1 MGACKAVG
9 YLFVSTLAKFV
20 SSWRKSG
27 GDASLGE
34 AEACALRIAPDGSI
48 LDRSPSAEPLAA
60 LWHMAD
66 PSLRSLVEDVFARG
80 LPAERRREAPDS
92 THWLVAMPSS
102 DSVTLVARDT
112 TLHDKVTEALMKS
125 RSLLKELLDAAADL
139 AFEVDS
145 DGIFRFI
152 TPGEAFGI
160 RTEEWLGRDAH
171 KFFWPEGD
179 TPARN
184 PFASNVVS
192 HFDAVPV
199 QFEGQER
206 RWMHF
211 AVHPKL
217 DDAGNRLAL
226 RGTCRDMTARFLA
239 ERKARQDSL
248 RFTLLQ
254 RITSGLNKFETAQE
268 LMDTASEALID
279 VMRADMVWAVV
290 QYSEGLVPI
299 SMMGTRQEILNLDG
313 IWRSLEGSE
322 AASTVVASEDRD
334 HLAIRLEFGGSALG
348 MVVIS
353 RDTSAS
359 PWSVQERQLLD
370 GVAGVLTAAFTKAQL
385 IDRLYRLSS
394 KDDLTGLLNRRALV
408 ETIEAR
414 LKHQARTGQAG
425 CLLFIDLDHFKEV
438 NDTLGHQT
446 GDQAL
451 RMVSAKLQSMIR
463 PCDYAGRYGG
473 DEFVLWIEDVS
484 SDVAAEKARALLEAM
499 PGIREALG
507 DPCLRLNA
515 SIGICQSQAGAD
527 FSFEDLAD
535 RADAVLY
542 NVKASGR
549 GDIAVEEGVPLV
561 AGEG

>member
-1 MGACKAVG
+1 VN
-9 YLFVSTLAKFV
+9 TLAKFV

-27 GDASLGE
+27 DDANLGD
-34 AEACALRIAPDGSI
+34 AEACAMRIAPDGSV
-48 LDRSPSAEPLAA
+48 LDRSPSAAGLVDLWANRDSA
-60 LWHMAD
+60 LTTLIEKAF
-66 PSLRSLVEDVFARG
+66 RSGVPVEA
-80 LPAERRREAPDS
+80 RREDAGS
-92 THWLVAMPSS
+92 NHWLVAMPQGGN
-102 DSVTLVARDT
+102 VTLVARDT

-125 RSLLKELLDAAADL
+125 RTLLKDLLDSAADL
-139 AFEVDS
+139 AFEVDG
-145 DGIFRFI
+145 DGMFRFL
-152 TPGEAFGI
+152 TPAEAFGFK
-160 RTEEWLGRDAH
+160 TEAWLGRDAYRL
-171 KFFWPEGD
+171 FWPSGD
-179 TPARN
+179 VPARN
-184 PFASNVVS
+184 PFASSAVAS
-192 HFDAVPV
+192 FDAVPV
-199 QFEGQER
+199 QMDGQEK

-211 AVHPKL
+211 AVHPKF
-217 DDAGNRLAL
+217 DDNGTRIGL
-226 RGTCRDMTARFLA
+226 RGTCRDMTARYLA

-254 RITSGLNKFETAQE
+254 RITNGLNSYDNAQD
-268 LMDTASEALID
+268 LMDNASEALLD
-279 VMRADMVWAVV
+279 VLRADMVWAVV
-290 QYSEGLVPI
+290 QYSAGLVPI
-299 SMMGTRQEILNLDG
+299 SMMGTRHEILNLDG
-313 IWRSLEGSE
+313 IWRSLEGHE
-322 AASTVVASEDRD
+322 AVCTIVEGEDRA

-348 MVVIS
+348 MVIIS
-353 RDTSAS
+353 RDTVAS

-414 LKHQARTGQAG
+414 LKHQARTGQCG

-438 NDTLGHQT
+438 NDTLGHQV

-451 RMVSAKLQSMIR
+451 RLVAEKLQSMIR

-484 SDVAAEKARALLEAM
+484 TDVASEKARALLEAM
-499 PGIREALG
+499 PGIRKAIG
-507 DPCLRLNA
+507 DPSLRLNA
-515 SIGICQSQAGAD
+515 SIGICQSLAGAD

-549 GDIAVEEGVPLV
+549 GDIAVEEDTQRAV
-561 AGEG
+561 GEH

>member
-1 MGACKAVG
+1 VGADEAVG
-9 YLFVSTLAKFV
+9 NPFVSTLAKFV

-27 GDASLGE
+27 GEAGLGE
-34 AEACALRIAPDGSI
+34 ATACALRIAADGAIS
-48 LDRSPSAEPLAA
+48 DRSPSADALAV
-60 LWHMAD
+60 LWEKAD
-66 PSLRSLVEDVFARG
+66 PVLKSLVDNVFSTG
-80 LPAERRREAPDS
+80 LPAEGRREAPES
-92 THWLVAMPSS
+92 THWLVAMPSG

-139 AFEVDS
+139 AFEVDNE
-145 DGIFRFI
+145 GIFRFI
-152 TPGEAFGI
+152 TPAAAFGMN
-160 RTEEWLGRDAH
+160 TEIWLGRDAH
-171 KFFWPEGD
+171 KLFWPLGD
-179 TPARN
+179 IPARN
-184 PFASNVVS
+184 PFASNVAS

-199 QFEGQER
+199 QFDGQER

-211 AVHPKL
+211 AVHPQF
-217 DDAGNRLAL
+217 DEAGNRIAV

-254 RITSGLNKFETAQE
+254 RITNGLNRFDTAQE
-268 LMDTASEALID
+268 LMDAASEALID
-279 VMRADMVWAVV
+279 VLRADMVWAALK
-290 QYSEGLVPI
+290 YSEGLVPV
-299 SMMGTRQEILNLDG
+299 SMMGTRHEILNLDG
-313 IWRSLEGSE
+313 IWRSLAGSD
-322 AASTVVASEDRD
+322 AASTIVAGEDRD
-334 HLAIRLEFGGSALG
+334 HLAIRLEFGGSDLG
-348 MVVIS
+348 MVIIS
-353 RDTSAS
+353 RETATS

-370 GVAGVLTAAFTKAQL
+370 GVAGVLTAAFSKAQL
-385 IDRLYRLSS
+385 IDKLYRLSS

-414 LKHQARTGQAG
+414 LKHQARTGQSG

-438 NDTLGHQT
+438 NDTLGHQV

-451 RMVSAKLQSMIR
+451 RLVSDKLQRMIR

-484 SDVAAEKARALLEAM
+484 SDVAADKARALLDAM
-499 PGIREALG
+499 PEIRAAIG
-507 DPCLRLNA
+507 DPNLRLNA
-515 SIGICQSQAGAD
+515 SIGICQSLAGAD

-549 GDIAVEEGVPLV
+549 GDIAVEEDAPAVV
-561 AGEG
+561 GEG